1 MPMPQ
6 TLMPPQPDA
15 CPPDS
20 PATDPGWAERA
31 LSGSGLVFQLNRRA
45 GQLRFTRASASA
57 QMVCGLSAQTL
68 LSSASSFVARIH
80 PGDQLDFHAALQASA
95 LHGEPWNW
103 EGRIITEGE
112 IKWINIR
119 AVITQSGA
127 RLTQWDGIMLNISHA
142 RRREAELRDMAMQ
155 MEHAREQERAQLAQ
169 ELQNSLVPL
178 LEALSQGLHDSAG
191 GADAQRAQLHR
202 LAQAATEAARLA
214 AMQLRPP
221 ALDTGLTDA
230 LRWLAETFSQRHDI
244 PVTHAL
250 DHAGSLPDTTTAQL
264 FRIAQQAFALIAE
277 RKPVR
282 AVHLSL
288 SRTPGLIGLDI
299 VDDGLGTGS
308 AAQDQTQGLRN
319 LRERARLMGGTLQS
333 IHAPGQGTAIRLRVP
348 C

>member
-1 MPMPQ
+1 
-6 TLMPPQPDA
+6 
-15 CPPDS
+15 
-20 PATDPGWAERA
+20 
-31 LSGSGLVFQLNRRA
+31 
-45 GQLRFTRASASA
+45 
-57 QMVCGLSAQTL
+57 MVCGLSAQAL

-80 PGDQLDFHAALQASA
+80 PSDQLDFHAAMQASA

-127 RLTQWDGIMLNISHA
+127 SLTQWDGIMLNISHA
-142 RRREAELRDMAMQ
+142 RRREAELRDMAVQ
-155 MEHAREQERAQLAQ
+155 MEHAREQERAQFAQ

-178 LEALSQGLHDSAG
+178 LDALSQGLNDSACG
-191 GADAQRAQLHR
+191 DAAQRAQLQR
-202 LAQAATEAARLA
+202 LAQAATDAARHA

-221 ALDTGLTDA
+221 ALDTGLTEA

-250 DHAGSLPDTTTAQL
+250 DQADSLSDMTTVQL
-264 FRIAQQAFALIAE
+264 FRLAQQAFALIAE

-288 SRTPGLIGLDI
+288 SKSPGLIGLDI
-299 VDDGLGTGS
+299 VDDGRGTGS
-308 AAQDQTQGLRN
+308 ATRDQTLGLRN
-319 LRERARLMGGTLQS
+319 LRERARLLGGTLQT
-333 IHAPGQGTAIRLRVP
+333 IYAPGQGTAIRLRVP